1 MRSEAAHDKVKEKA
15 ILMLKNGKISFD
27 EVSVFFSELSDEEIE
42 EIKSKIMHLVWF
54 VQTEMECRR
63 ATMCKMM
70 EDMRNEAAHKAA
82 HDKVKEK
89 AILMLKNGKI
99 SFDEISVFFSE
110 LSDEEIEEIK
120 SKIMQLA

>member
-1 MRSEAAHDKVKEKA
+1 MSTENAIEKVKCLIIGSGPAGYTAA
-15 ILMLKNGKISFD
+15 IYASRANLNPVLYTGMQMGGQLTTTT
-27 EVSVFFSELSDEEIE
+27 EVENFPGYPEGVTGP
-42 EIKSKIMHLVWF
+42 V
-54 VQTEMECRR
+54 
-63 ATMCKMM
+63 MM
-70 EDMRNEAAHKAA
+70 EDMRNEAAHEAA